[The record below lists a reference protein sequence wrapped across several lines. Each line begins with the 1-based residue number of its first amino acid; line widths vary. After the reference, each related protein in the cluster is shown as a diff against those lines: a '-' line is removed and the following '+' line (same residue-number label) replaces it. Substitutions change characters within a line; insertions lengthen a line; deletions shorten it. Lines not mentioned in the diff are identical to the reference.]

1 VKGSFFTPHLWVQ
14 KSQEYIAKVF
24 GRSWQDEYY
33 VWDCAAGTGNLLEGL
48 TNKYNVWASTIDN
61 SDIERIN
68 ALIDIDENLKLLP
81 THIFQ
86 FDFLNDDFDKLPESL
101 RNIIDDPEKRKKL
114 IMYINPPYAE
124 AASATTVTD
133 TGHNKTAVATA
144 HKTSGDYK
152 DVIGRATNE
161 LFAQFFVRIYDLL
174 PGAKLASFS
183 KLKYISS
190 QNFVKFRKY
199 FQAEYKDGFICRS
212 DTFDNVK
219 GKFPI
224 GFLIWDLAKKEKISR
239 AAVDILETNINV
251 SMCFEKGR
259 KTICAN
265 DDGKYINDWY
275 SQFIDK
281 AGKEIGILNTRGNDF
296 LNQNYIHISTI
307 NNFNHTS
314 VITKN
319 NLLYAGIYLTVRHC
333 FERTWTNDRDQFLYP
348 NDGWKTDTEFQNDCL
363 IFTLFHG
370 QNRISANDGAVCAN
384 HWIPFTEEQVDAKD
398 NFSSNFMSDFLKT
411 RTQIAPLSEEGK
423 LVYNAGLTL
432 WQYYHKKIKSIKTAN
447 VNASFYDI
455 RAFFQGRDEN
465 GKMNNESTDDIY
477 TQVLSAL
484 RDALKTL
491 TKKIQ
496 PKVYQYGFLKE

>member
-1 VKGSFFTPHLWVQ
+1 
-14 KSQEYIAKVF
+14 
-24 GRSWQDEYY
+24 
-33 VWDCAAGTGNLLEGL
+33 
-48 TNKYNVWASTIDN
+48 VWASTIDN

-68 ALIDIDENLKLLP
+68 ALIKIDQALNLLP
-81 THIFQ
+81 AHVFQ
-86 FDFLNDDFDKLPESL
+86 FDFLNDDFDKLPEGL

-114 IMYINPPYAE
+114 IVYINPPYAE

-133 TGHNKTAVATA
+133 TGHNKRAVATA

-161 LFAQFFVRIYDLL
+161 LFSQFFVRIYDLL

-183 KLKYISS
+183 TLKYISS
-190 QNFVKFRKY
+190 QNFVQFREY

-224 GFLIWDLAKKEKISR
+224 GFLIWDLAKKEKIKC
-239 AAVDILETNINV
+239 AAVDVFETNINV

-259 KTICAN
+259 KTIWAN
-265 DDGKYINDWY
+265 DGGKYINDWY
-275 SQFIDK
+275 GQFIDK

-314 VITKN
+314 IITKN
-319 NLLYAGIYLTVRHC
+319 NLLHAGIYLTVRHC
-333 FERTWTNDRDQFLYP
+333 FEHTWTNDRDQFLYP
-348 NDGWKTDTEFQNDCL
+348 NDAYKADTEFQNDCL
-363 IFTLFHG
+363 VFTLFHS
-370 QNRISANDGAVCAN
+370 QNHISAQYGTN
-384 HWIPFTEEQVDAKD
+384 HWIPFTEEQVDAKEKFD
-398 NFSSNFMSDFLKT
+398 SAFMSNFLKG
-411 RTQIAPLSEEGK
+411 RVQIAPLSEEAQ
-423 LVYNAGLTL
+423 LVYNAGLAL
-432 WQYYHKKIKSIKTAN
+432 WQYYHKKIKNNNTVS

-455 RAFFQGRDEN
+455 RAFFQGKDAN
-465 GKMNNESTDDIY
+465 GKMNNESMDDAY
-477 TQVLSAL
+477 TKLLGAL
-484 RDALKTL
+484 RNALKIL

-496 PKVYQYGFLKE
+496 PKVYEYGFLKE